1 MVKKQAIDYTSFR
14 IRRTTLKKIKVASVK
29 ADMSIAKFIDL
40 LLESYL
46 KKQMW
51 LTIRKINFFKQF

>member
-1 MVKKQAIDYTSFR
+1 MTQNTDSCSIYNMKKQAIDYTSFR

-46 KKQMW
+46 KKNR
-51 LTIRKINFFKQF
+51 I